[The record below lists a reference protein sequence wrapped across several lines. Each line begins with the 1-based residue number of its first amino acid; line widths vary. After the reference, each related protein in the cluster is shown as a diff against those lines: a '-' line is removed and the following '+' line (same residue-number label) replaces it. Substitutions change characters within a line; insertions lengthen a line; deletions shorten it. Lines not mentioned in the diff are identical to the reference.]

1 MVKKKKTLARLE
13 ASRQTIGSLA
23 LTCPKIE
30 EVRRLKLS
38 RLATLLSGGVRKEMT
53 KTLAPY
59 GKFVP
64 TIIQIQIYQLL

>member
-1 MVKKKKTLARLE
+1 MVKKKKKTLARLE

-38 RLATLLSGGVRKEMT
+38 RLATFT
-53 KTLAPY
+53 
-59 GKFVP
+59 
-64 TIIQIQIYQLL
+64 